1 MNKENVKIN
10 NEYQLKADQIK
21 RFVEKDSEEVLSP
34 LNPPDAYAP
43 PFLEQIA
50 YKEYHLFIQKFI
62 DEHTVCLKKLMS
74 FEEVLSSFQTQGLY
88 GKTSINEGLKQFF
101 TFLDNNI
108 AIHNIKEEKILFPL
122 LHERLIINGEHSIVS
137 GTESPKTVV
146 DMLEDDHIKIM
157 QSASVTFNLFGLA
170 SRLPDAKS
178 RAITLDTAIEQ
189 GKSLIEL
196 IRLHIFR
203 EDNVVFPLAHKFIS
217 HEEFDLLETQISR
230 YNNY

>member
-1 MNKENVKIN
+1 MNT
-10 NEYQLKADQIK
+10 DPIK
-21 RFVEKDSEEVLSP
+21 RFVEKETETEYSP
-34 LNPPDAYAP
+34 MNPPDAYAP
-43 PFLEQIA
+43 PALEQIA
-50 YKEYHLFIQKFI
+50 YEDYHLFIRKFL
-62 DEHTVCLKKLMS
+62 DEHKVCLNELMS
-74 FEEVLSSFQTQGLY
+74 FEDVLSGFQTEGLDR
-88 GKTSINEGLKQFF
+88 KLSINEGLKKFF

-108 AIHNIKEEKILFPL
+108 AIHNIKEDKILFPL
-122 LHERLIINGEHSIVS
+122 LHERLMVNGEHSSVS
-137 GTESPKTVV
+137 GAETPKTAV
-146 DMLEDDHIKIM
+146 DMLEDDHIKVM

-203 EDNVVFPLAHKFIS
+203 EDNIVFPLAHKYIS
-217 HEEFDLLETQISR
+217 NEEFDVMVTKLSR